1 MDHAAYLR
9 GKHSTAIEPQCSS
22 GVLRRAHNPYQQIFA
37 PKERDARR
45 FVPRA
50 ILPTHELF

>member
-22 GVLRRAHNPYQQIFA
+22 GVPRRAHNPYQQIFA

-50 ILPTHELF
+50 ILLTHELF